1 MPEAVPGAGGA
12 GQMPEAASTR
22 WKAPRR
28 LMKWG
33 AGIQEVGIPE
43 GHWGHLGT
51 LFLFQTSRLP
61 LISNQPHFGWC
72 LKLQTQKSCY

>member
-43 GHWGHLGT
+43 GNIWGHSSSFRPAIYLSSA
-51 LFLFQTSRLP
+51 TS
-61 LISNQPHFGWC
+61 LILVGV
-72 LKLQTQKSCY
+72 